1 MKAES
6 KTEAEPMETESKT
19 CDETMKKES
28 TTGDE
33 TVKTQ
38 EQVVIYLLVDDHI
51 EVEMQPLTM
60 GDLCEIVGTDRK
72 VADFVKQMPVTGLQS
87 QKTGRSVISVLMLV
101 EGITE
106 QVQKQFAGIQCR
118 CVLLGAEQLIIE
130 WGGQKAAPGW
140 VTILKTAC
148 VSLIILAGSA
158 FTIMT
163 YDQDVDVTGVFGR
176 IYQLFVGYVP
186 AQPGIL
192 EAAYAFGV
200 AAGILLFFNPFVS
213 AAKRKAPSPVE
224 IEMEKYE
231 SDIRDTIVKMDN
243 RLNKR

>member
-1 MKAES
+1 M
-6 KTEAEPMETESKT
+6 KTELKT
-19 CDETMKKES
+19 GDETMKAES

-33 TVKTQ
+33 TAKTQ
-38 EQVVIYLLVDDHI
+38 KQVVIYLLADDYI
-51 EVEMQPLTM
+51 EVEVQPLTM

-72 VADFVKQMPVTGLQS
+72 VADFVKQMPVAGLQP
-87 QKTGRSVISVLMLV
+87 QETGRSVISVLMLV
-101 EGITE
+101 EAITV
-106 QVQKQFAGIQCR
+106 QVRKQFAGIQCQ
-118 CVLLGAEQLIIE
+118 CVLLGAEQLIVE
-130 WGGQKAAPGW
+130 WGGK
-140 VTILKTAC
+140 KTAPWC
-148 VSLIILAGSA
+148 VSLIILTGSA

-163 YDQDVDVTGVFGR
+163 YDQDVDVAGVFGR
-176 IYQLFVGYVP
+176 IYQLFVGHVP
-186 AQPGIL
+186 TQPGIL

-231 SDIRDTIVKMDN
+231 SDIRDTIVKIDN

>member
-1 MKAES
+1 
-6 KTEAEPMETESKT
+6 MEDQK
-19 CDETMKKES
+19 
-28 TTGDE
+28 
-33 TVKTQ
+33 
-38 EQVVIYLLVDDHI
+38 QVSIYLLADDHI
-51 EVEMQPLTM
+51 EVEKQPLTM
-60 GDLCEIVGTDRK
+60 EDLCEIVGTDRK
-72 VADFVKQMPVTGLQS
+72 ISDFVRQLPVTCLQ
-87 QKTGRSVISVLMLV
+87 KITGRSVISILMLV
-101 EGITE
+101 EEITE
-106 QVQKQFAGIQCR
+106 QVQKHFNGRQCR
-118 CVLLGAEQLIIE
+118 CVLLGAEQIIIE
-130 WGGQKAAPGW
+130 WDGKKTEAW
-140 VTILKTAC
+140 WLTILKTIF
-148 VSLIILAGSA
+148 VSLIILAGAA

-176 IYQLFVGYVP
+176 LYQLFLGHVP

-231 SDIRDTIVKMDN
+231 SDIRDTIIKIDN

>member
-1 MKAES
+1 
-6 KTEAEPMETESKT
+6 MEGQK
-19 CDETMKKES
+19 
-28 TTGDE
+28 
-33 TVKTQ
+33 
-38 EQVVIYLLVDDHI
+38 QVVIYLLADDHI

-72 VADFVKQMPVTGLQS
+72 VSDFVKQLPVTCLQQQVS
-87 QKTGRSVISVLMLV
+87 GRSVISVLTLV
-101 EGITE
+101 EEMTE
-106 QVQKQFAGIQCR
+106 QVQKRFPGIQCR
-118 CVLLGAEQLIIE
+118 CVPLGAEQLIIE
-130 WGGQKAAPGW
+130 WGGKKAAVWW

-148 VSLIILAGSA
+148 VSLIILSGSA

-163 YDQDVDVTGVFGR
+163 YDQDVDVAGVFGR
-176 IYQLFVGYVP
+176 LYQLLLGYVP

-200 AAGILLFFNPFVS
+200 AVGILLFFNPFVS
-213 AAKRKAPSPVE
+213 TAKRKAPSPVE

-231 SDIRDTIVKMDN
+231 SDIRDTIVKIDN

>member
-1 MKAES
+1 MK
-6 KTEAEPMETESKT
+6 TESKT
-19 CDETMKKES
+19 GDETMKAES

-33 TVKTQ
+33 TAKTQ
-38 EQVVIYLLVDDHI
+38 KQAVIYLLADDHI
-51 EVEMQPLTM
+51 EVEVQPLTM

-72 VADFVKQMPVTGLQS
+72 VADFVKQMPVTGLQP
-87 QKTGRSVISVLMLV
+87 QETGRSVISVLMLV
-101 EGITE
+101 EAITV
-106 QVQKQFAGIQCR
+106 QVRKQFAGIQCQ
-118 CVLLGAEQLIIE
+118 CVLLGAEQLIVE
-130 WGGQKAAPGW
+130 WGGKKTAPWW
-140 VTILKTAC
+140 VTILKTVC
-148 VSLIILAGSA
+148 VSLIILTGSA

-163 YDQDVDVTGVFGR
+163 YDQDVDVAGVFGR
-176 IYQLFVGYVP
+176 IYQLFVGHVP
-186 AQPGIL
+186 TQPGIL

-231 SDIRDTIVKMDN
+231 SDIRDTIVKIDN

>member
-1 MKAES
+1 MKA
-6 KTEAEPMETESKT
+6 
-19 CDETMKKES
+19 ES

-33 TVKTQ
+33 TAKTQ
-38 EQVVIYLLVDDHI
+38 KQVVIYLLADDYI
-51 EVEMQPLTM
+51 EVEVQPLTM

-72 VADFVKQMPVTGLQS
+72 VADFAKQMPVTGLQP
-87 QKTGRSVISVLMLV
+87 QETGRSVISVLMLV
-101 EGITE
+101 EVITV
-106 QVQKQFAGIQCR
+106 QVRKQFAGIQCQ
-118 CVLLGAEQLIIE
+118 CVLLGAEQLIVE
-130 WGGQKAAPGW
+130 WGGKKTAPWW
-140 VTILKTAC
+140 VTILKTVC
-148 VSLIILAGSA
+148 VSLIILTGSA

-163 YDQDVDVTGVFGR
+163 YDQDVAGVFGR
-176 IYQLFVGYVP
+176 IYQLFVGHVP
-186 AQPGIL
+186 TQPGIL

-231 SDIRDTIVKMDN
+231 SDIRDTIVKIDN

>member
-1 MKAES
+1 
-6 KTEAEPMETESKT
+6 MECQK
-19 CDETMKKES
+19 
-28 TTGDE
+28 
-33 TVKTQ
+33 
-38 EQVVIYLLVDDHI
+38 QVVIYLMADDHI
-51 EVEMQPLTM
+51 EVEVQPLTM

-72 VADFVKQMPVTGLQS
+72 VADFVKQMPVT
-87 QKTGRSVISVLMLV
+87 VITV
-101 EGITE
+101 
-106 QVQKQFAGIQCR
+106 QVQKQFAGIQCQ
-118 CVLLGAEQLIIE
+118 CGLLGAEQLIVE
-130 WGGQKAAPGW
+130 WGGKKAAPWW

-163 YDQDVDVTGVFGR
+163 YDQDVDVAGVFGR

-213 AAKRKAPSPVE
+213 AAKRKTPSPVE

-231 SDIRDTIVKMDN
+231 SDIRDTIVKIDN
-243 RLNKR
+243 RLNK

>member
-1 MKAES
+1 MES
-6 KTEAEPMETESKT
+6 QK
-19 CDETMKKES
+19 
-28 TTGDE
+28 
-33 TVKTQ
+33 
-38 EQVVIYLLVDDHI
+38 QVVIYLMADDHI
-51 EVEMQPLTM
+51 EVEVQPLTM

-72 VADFVKQMPVTGLQS
+72 VADFVKQMPVTGLQT
-87 QKTGRSVISVLMLV
+87 QETGRSVLSVLMLV
-101 EGITE
+101 E
-106 QVQKQFAGIQCR
+106 
-118 CVLLGAEQLIIE
+118 QLIVE
-130 WGGQKAAPGW
+130 WGGKKTALWW

-163 YDQDVDVTGVFGR
+163 YDQDVDVAGVFGR
-176 IYQLFVGYVP
+176 IYQLFVGHVP
-186 AQPGIL
+186 TQPGIL

-231 SDIRDTIVKMDN
+231 SDIRDTIVKIDN

>member
-1 MKAES
+1 MKA
-6 KTEAEPMETESKT
+6 
-19 CDETMKKES
+19 ES

-33 TVKTQ
+33 TAKTQ
-38 EQVVIYLLVDDHI
+38 KQVVIYLLADDYI
-51 EVEMQPLTM
+51 EVEVQPLTM

-72 VADFVKQMPVTGLQS
+72 VADFVKQMSVTGLQP
-87 QKTGRSVISVLMLV
+87 QETGRSVISVLMLV
-101 EGITE
+101 EVITV
-106 QVQKQFAGIQCR
+106 QVRKQFAGIQCQ
-118 CVLLGAEQLIIE
+118 CVLLGAEQLIVE
-130 WGGQKAAPGW
+130 WGGKKTAPWW
-140 VTILKTAC
+140 VTILKTVC
-148 VSLIILAGSA
+148 VSLIILTGSA

-163 YDQDVDVTGVFGR
+163 YDQ
-176 IYQLFVGYVP
+176 LFVGHVP
-186 AQPGIL
+186 TQPGIL

-231 SDIRDTIVKMDN
+231 SDIRDTIVKIDN

>member
-1 MKAES
+1 MK
-6 KTEAEPMETESKT
+6 TESKT
-19 CDETMKKES
+19 GDETMKAES

-33 TVKTQ
+33 TAKTQ
-38 EQVVIYLLVDDHI
+38 KQVVIYLLADDHI
-51 EVEMQPLTM
+51 EVEVQPLTM

-72 VADFVKQMPVTGLQS
+72 VADFVKQMPVAGLQP
-87 QKTGRSVISVLMLV
+87 QETGRSVISVLMLV
-101 EGITE
+101 EAITV
-106 QVQKQFAGIQCR
+106 QVRKQFAGIQCQ
-118 CVLLGAEQLIIE
+118 CVLLGAEP
-130 WGGQKAAPGW
+130 WW
-140 VTILKTAC
+140 VTILKTVC
-148 VSLIILAGSA
+148 VSLIILMGSA

-163 YDQDVDVTGVFGR
+163 YDQDVDVAGVFGR
-176 IYQLFVGYVP
+176 IYQLFVGHVP
-186 AQPGIL
+186 TQPGIL

-231 SDIRDTIVKMDN
+231 SDIRDTIVKIDN